1 MKWLKYETLNLG
13 PMSMINNETG
23 EKVILGTMPTLRIVI
38 GEPNPVNRDSNPFTL
53 QAPVRFTWWSRV
65 KMRLFIWRTGF
76 VSRYYYR
83 KWAK

>member
-1 MKWLKYETLNLG
+1 MKLPTTIKLG
-13 PMSMINNETG
+13 EAVIENTETG
-23 EKVILGTMPTLRIVI
+23 EEIVLGKMPTLKIVI
-38 GEPNPVNRDSNPFTL
+38 GEPEAERDQNPTTMQVSFRY
-53 QAPVRFTWWSRV
+53 TWWSRV